1 MKNNVLKGSIFIA
14 LGASSYG
21 MLATWVKMAYHEGFS
36 TAEVTLSQFSLGF
49 AGLFILTLFR
59 KRKPVAE
66 VKASGIKSIFKLIAA
81 GTSLGLTSVFYYL
94 SVQYVSVSVGIVL
107 LMQTVWMGLILEMV
121 LHRKTPA
128 QY

>member
-21 MLATWVKMAYHEGFS
+21 MLATFVKMAYQEGYT

-59 KRKPVAE
+59 KRKPVPAT
-66 VKASGIKSIFKLIAA
+66 KTAGIKSIFKLIVA
-81 GTSLGLTSVFYYL
+81 G
-94 SVQYVSVSVGIVL
+94 
-107 LMQTVWMGLILEMV
+107 
-121 LHRKTPA
+121 
-128 QY
+128 